1 LIFKEEEILYS
12 INEVASMCDITA
24 HTLRYYD
31 KEGLLPFV
39 ERNSAGNRTFSARDV
54 EIVKLICCLKNT
66 GMPIKAISKYISML
80 MQGEETIEARRE
92 MMINHRKEVLKQMNE
107 LKLNLN
113 IINLK
118 IKYYD
123 SHEINSE

>member
-1 LIFKEEEILYS
+1 LYS